1 MSRYLGLK
9 TFSDG
14 PGKEEVFGKVCDNVM
29 YSSCVCVTVC
39 FVQTIV
45 SWSGSKSNMFERQK
59 VREFAALIRDTERHS
74 KATETGKQFINSYS

>member
-1 MSRYLGLK
+1 M
-9 TFSDG
+9 
-14 PGKEEVFGKVCDNVM
+14 CDNVM

-74 KATETGKQFINSYS
+74 KAQIIDAAEGEEPLEMIEVRGQNKENSHEHIAEHRH